1 MKAIVS
7 KLLRQANLLFFADEL
22 RFYIHKNRNRNRNR
36 AFRLQHPDFRFPPD
50 YLIYES
56 FNMSYESYYKSGKA
70 AAQSFVD
77 IYKKYSSEKNP
88 KILDWGCGPARVVR
102 HIPALIQDSRVYGTD
117 YNKDSI
123 QWNKKNIENIDFNLN
138 ELKAS
143 LPYESEFFD
152 FIYGISIFTHLSE
165 KMHYDWKNEL
175 TRVLKKGGILLL
187 SMQGN
192 SFKMILTKNE
202 IKEFE
207 KGNIVVRGKVKEGH
221 RTYSAFH
228 PDRYVQELFADYDV
242 LEHRESF
249 SNNGK
254 QEQDMWVL
262 CKK

>member
-1 MKAIVS
+1 
-7 KLLRQANLLFFADEL
+7 
-22 RFYIHKNRNRNRNR
+22 
-36 AFRLQHPDFRFPPD
+36 
-50 YLIYES
+50 
-56 FNMSYESYYKSGKA
+56 
-70 AAQSFVD
+70 
-77 IYKKYSSEKNP
+77 
-88 KILDWGCGPARVVR
+88 
-102 HIPALIQDSRVYGTD
+102 
-117 YNKDSI
+117 
-123 QWNKKNIENIDFNLN
+123 
-138 ELKAS
+138 
-143 LPYESEFFD
+143 
-152 FIYGISIFTHLSE
+152 
-165 KMHYDWKNEL
+165 MHYDWKNEL

-192 SFKMILTKNE
+192 SFKTILTKNE